1 MKRIVLALA
10 FLALPGVA
18 HAYTDGPVVRP
29 QLYSSNDK
37 FEISPTVGYVSNDPY
52 NRIIIPGAMVDIHF
66 GERSAIDIHGGY
78 GLYSGKQL
86 LSQVNQKIGH
96 DPDVV
101 SRPKFFLTGNYMW
114 TPIYGK
120 INAFGEVVLH
130 YDLFVLAGAGVTSD
144 EIEIT
149 NAAGVSTFTTK
160 VFPATDFSLG
170 QRFYLSRRIALRVEL
185 RPYIFWEQINNKW
198 DPNGDVQ
205 IDTGLSFLF

>member
-1 MKRIVLALA
+1 
-10 FLALPGVA
+10 
-18 HAYTDGPVVRP
+18 
-29 QLYSSNDK
+29 
-37 FEISPTVGYVSNDPY
+37 
-52 NRIIIPGAMVDIHF
+52 
-66 GERSAIDIHGGY
+66 
-78 GLYSGKQL
+78 
-86 LSQVNQKIGH
+86 
-96 DPDVV
+96 
-101 SRPKFFLTGNYMW
+101 MW